1 MLLEATHPLDSAC
14 SPKNAKYETAG
25 RGKMEIETVRRENVK
40 RPETERAQAADF
52 NDRGILTTTARGAQL
67 VRSTFKIDE
76 RLSELASAVSP
87 GALDQQAF
95 CEEVTLLRP
104 H

>member
-1 MLLEATHPLDSAC
+1 ML
-14 SPKNAKYETAG
+14 AKKRQIRNG
-25 RGKMEIETVRRENVK
+25 RRGKMEIETVRRENVK

-52 NDRGILTTTARGAQL
+52 NDRGILTSTARGAQL